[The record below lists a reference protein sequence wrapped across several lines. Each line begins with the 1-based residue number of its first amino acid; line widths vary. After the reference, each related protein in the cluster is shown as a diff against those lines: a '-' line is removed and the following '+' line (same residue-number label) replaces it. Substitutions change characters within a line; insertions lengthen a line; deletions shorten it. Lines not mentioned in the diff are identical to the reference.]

1 LRLLQLQ
8 NHLTPKATAQTH
20 VMGHSIAWVSEGG
33 LAPWILKFDISQF
46 TFYWKNVFLFVTS

>member
-8 NHLTPKATAQTH
+8 NHLTPKAKAQTH

-33 LAPWILKFDISQF
+33 LAPWILKFDIS
-46 TFYWKNVFLFVTS
+46 